1 MKKIFLKTLP
11 ILILMLTFSCSSDA
25 QNNEK
30 VVSVNDKNTQIE
42 LIQFHNEHRCRT
54 CLAIED
60 NAIKVAQKFSNI
72 SFKLVNVDD
81 KENHE
86 LVMDFK
92 AFGSSLFLYNP
103 ESGIKKDLTDFA
115 FMNAMNEEKF
125 DKGLSKEITQFNK

>member
-1 MKKIFLKTLP
+1 MKTIFLKTLP
-11 ILILMLTFSCSSDA
+11 ILMLLLTFSCSSDA

-30 VVSVNDKNTQIE
+30 VVSVKNENSQIE

-60 NAIKVAQKFSNI
+60 NAIKVAQKFANV
-72 SFKLVNVDD
+72 SFKLINVDD

-86 LVMDFK
+86 MVMNFK

-103 ESGIKKDLTDFA
+103 ETGNKKDLTDFA

-125 DKGLSKEITQFNK
+125 DKGLSKEIAQF

>member
-1 MKKIFLKTLP
+1 MKTIFLKTLP
-11 ILILMLTFSCSSDA
+11 ILMLLLTFSCSSDA

-30 VVSVNDKNTQIE
+30 VVSVKNENSQIE

-60 NAIKVAQKFSNI
+60 NAIKVAQKFANV

-86 LVMDFK
+86 MVMNFK

-103 ESGIKKDLTDFA
+103 ETGTKKDLTDFA

-125 DKGLSKEITQFNK
+125 DKGLSKEIAQF